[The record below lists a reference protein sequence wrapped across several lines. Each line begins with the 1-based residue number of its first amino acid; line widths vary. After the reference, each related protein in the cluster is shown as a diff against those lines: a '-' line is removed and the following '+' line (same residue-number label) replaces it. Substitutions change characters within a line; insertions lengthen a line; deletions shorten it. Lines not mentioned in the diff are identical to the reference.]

1 MNTHLRA
8 SHLEGVRTGT
18 PAQDPSHP
26 HCMTPPSPPAALDAA
41 AARLTRDPR
50 AAHAFAVT
58 LDRLYRAAL
67 ADPTPGAPHAPR

>member
-1 MNTHLRA
+1 MTSPTHTPRA
-8 SHLEGVRTGT
+8 S
-18 PAQDPSHP
+18 
-26 HCMTPPSPPAALDAA
+26 LDAA

-67 ADPTPGAPHAPR
+67 TDPTPGAPHAPR